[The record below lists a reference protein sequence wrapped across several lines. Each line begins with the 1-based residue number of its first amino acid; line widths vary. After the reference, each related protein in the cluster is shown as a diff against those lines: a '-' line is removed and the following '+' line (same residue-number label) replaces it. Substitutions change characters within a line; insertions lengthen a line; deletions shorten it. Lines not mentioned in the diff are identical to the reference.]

1 VKYFQLE
8 LFCAVNILQ
17 FVFIAL
23 RLDGLVAW
31 RWEVVFVPQ
40 WVLLCLALV
49 GVLYAIIFAAIL
61 LRAPEASHVQRKAAF
76 HSALA
81 YTFLVVPLLIFQ
93 VSGTELSY
101 YYLLFL
107 YASYGR

>member
-1 VKYFQLE
+1 
-8 LFCAVNILQ
+8 VNILQ

-23 RLDGLVAW
+23 RLDQLVLW

-61 LRAPEASHVQRKAAF
+61 LRAPEASHLQRKAAF

-81 YTFLVVPLLIFQ
+81 YTFLVIPLLIFQ
-93 VSGTELSY
+93 VSNK
-101 YYLLFL
+101 FI
-107 YASYGR
+107 AFII